1 MSKGPLFSTYR
12 QGENRVTASMLAV
25 FERIDLALV
34 ERLLGAASGE
44 SELQMVS
51 FRNQVS
57 GPASVPDASISAQFN
72 YLFEV
77 KTERDHVQMGQLRG
91 HLRSLGVGGD
101 QRLFVVTPDIDEPKE
116 VAALRDENARI
127 YWISFPE
134 LTHAILGAL
143 SDPEDGV
150 SEREAFLLR
159 ELVRL
164 FEADGLLD
172 VPEDVAIVAAGSAYP
187 FYRRHGLYIC
197 QPNRLRKGIAR
208 IGFYTAKAI
217 QEEVP
222 AILFRRDSVE
232 ISQEAAVAF
241 AGSDDPPERAA
252 GETLVSA
259 IDSGDLGVGWEG
271 QVFLL
276 SAPDDDRTLTL
287 HHPIAHRERGAWT
300 QKQRYVAS
308 DILRAEPTTTE
319 ELGK

>member
-1 MSKGPLFSTYR
+1 MHWGSC
-12 QGENRVTASMLAV
+12 A
-25 FERIDLALV
+25 
-34 ERLLGAASGE
+34 
-44 SELQMVS
+44 
-51 FRNQVS
+51 
-57 GPASVPDASISAQFN
+57 
-72 YLFEV
+72 
-77 KTERDHVQMGQLRG
+77 G
-91 HLRSLGVGGD
+91 HLRILFRGVW
-101 QRLFVVTPDIDEPKE
+101 RVTRPLRRHPDMMSSKE
-116 VAALRDENARI
+116 SGTPGRDARI
-127 YWISFPE
+127 YWISFPSD
-134 LTHAILGAL
+134 LAMSRGAV
-143 SDPEDGV
+143 DPEDGV
-150 SEREAFLLR
+150 SGARHSSSGSWYGYSKRRIAR
-159 ELVRL
+159 RPR
-164 FEADGLLD
+164 D
-172 VPEDVAIVAAGSAYP
+172 VSRS
-187 FYRRHGLYIC
+187 RRVCLPVLPAPWSLHC

>member
-1 MSKGPLFSTYR
+1 
-12 QGENRVTASMLAV
+12 MLAV

-51 FRNQVS
+51 FRNQDA
-57 GPASVPDASISAQFN
+57 GDKSVPDARISADFR

-77 KTERDHVQMGQLRG
+77 KTEREWVDADQLQR
-91 HLRSLGVGGD
+91 HLTSLTGD
-101 QRLFVVTPDIDEPKE
+101 GDERLFVVTPDVNEPEQVVALRSDGAPVSWIGFASLAHAIDE
-116 VAALRDENARI
+116 
-127 YWISFPE
+127 
-134 LTHAILGAL
+134 AL
-143 SDPEDGV
+143 SEPGGIV

-172 VPEDVAIVAAGSAYP
+172 IPEDVAIVAAGSAYP
-187 FYRRHGLYIC
+187 FYRRNGLYIC
-197 QPNRLRKGIAR
+197 QPNRIRKGIAH

-217 QEEVP
+217 QQEVP

-232 ISQEAAVAF
+232 ISREAAVAF
-241 AGSDDPPERAA
+241 SGRDDPLERAA

-259 IDSGDLGVGWEG
+259 IDSGDLSVGWEG

-287 HHPIAHRERGAWT
+287 HHPIAHRDRGAWT
-300 QKQRYVAS
+300 QNQRYVAS
-308 DILRAEPTTTE
+308 DILRAGPSTTE
-319 ELGK
+319 DLGK